1 MNVKWNFPF
10 QICIFSGNGTPITRK
25 GSPGFQTE
33 LTQGFWILSTQN
45 EVVESQTQLDSRISK
60 SIVRE
65 NLASAP
71 VHSYLWVPDS
81 GVAG

>member
-1 MNVKWNFPF
+1 MSNE
-10 QICIFSGNGTPITRK
+10 IFHSKSAFLVEMGHLSLEKVPQE
-25 GSPGFQTE
+25 FQTE